1 MVSLNM
7 NHEFDILF
15 LVVTVA
21 MIISLKVIMTITTI
35 AGGLIHTHLYV
46 LRGHLSAFLGSNC

>member
-35 AGGLIHTHLYV
+35 AGGLIHTHSYV
-46 LRGHLSAFLGSNC
+46 LRGYLFACLGSNC